1 MGRRP
6 TLLAAL
12 AVAVLLATPQGL
24 AGTFEDPEIDDTVDD
39 ASVSTD
45 LSGDFSAMVDINRSW
60 VTRDGSDLAFHVNVV
75 GSDVGFE
82 NAATTVDASWH
93 VAFNANGSSWRIRL
107 DWTGA
112 PSSANVSLF
121 RDGSFVNA
129 NVSESRSGDN
139 LTMTWEG
146 AVETLGSTSV
156 LTELFAFTQAE
167 GSNDVDCHG
176 HSVVD
181 CAPNPAQNF
190 GRDYSLSGPA
200 EDLSI
205 EVSPTNQTIE
215 KGAAGVFSVTVG
227 NDGSETLNVTL
238 SADTP
243 ESWNTSFVPAN
254 LSVSGGGSANASFNV
269 LVPDDAETGSTNL
282 SVSANVGGDAVSA
295 TVTVNVTNATG
306 STGNP
311 YSFSAPTTAK
321 TTTAGT
327 AVGYDVVITND
338 GSEPDKYSIHV
349 DRGQKSWVSFSTKQ
363 VEIEPGQTKTISVQ
377 VEPPAATGVGSY
389 EHVIGVHPLSDPPN
403 TKTVTLT
410 TTVESGSSGD
420 DGDGGFSLVD
430 LLGTGQQRTITL
442 SAIGA
447 VVLLVVIV
455 ALVVLK
461 RRRDRRFYGEDEAE
475 DEDHI
480 YRP

>member
-1 MGRRP
+1 M
-6 TLLAAL
+6 LLAAL
-12 AVAVLLATPQGL
+12 AVALLLATPQGL

-39 ASVSTD
+39 ASVATD
-45 LSGDFSAMVDINRSW
+45 LSGDFAAMVDVNRSW
-60 VTRDGSDLAFHVNVV
+60 VTRDGSDLAFDINVV

-107 DWTGA
+107 DWTGT
-112 PSSANVSLF
+112 PSEANVSLF

-139 LTMTWEG
+139 LTMTWEA
-146 AVETLGSTSV
+146 AVGTLGSTAV

-176 HSVVD
+176 QSVVD

-190 GRDYSLSGPA
+190 GRDYALAGPVD
-200 EDLSI
+200 DLSI
-205 EVSPTNQTIE
+205 AVSPSNQTIE
-215 KGAAGVFSVTVG
+215 KGGAGVFDATIA
-227 NDGSETLNVTL
+227 NNGSEALNVTL
-238 SADTP
+238 SADAP
-243 ESWNTSFVPAN
+243 ESWNTSFVPPNVTIPAGSSA
-254 LSVSGGGSANASFNV
+254 SVALNV
-269 LVPDDAETGSTNL
+269 AVPDDAETGPTNL

-295 TVTVNVTNATG
+295 TVTVDVTNATG

-311 YSFSAPTTAK
+311 YSFSAPTASK
-321 TTTAGT
+321 TTTAGQ

-338 GSEPDKYSIHV
+338 GSESDKYSIHV
-349 DRGQKSWVSFSTKQ
+349 DQGQKSWVSFSDKQ
-363 VEIEPGQTKTISVQ
+363 VEIEAGQSKTISVQ
-377 VEPPAATGVGSY
+377 VKPPAATGVGSY
-389 EHVIGVHPLSDPPN
+389 EHLIGVHPLSNPPD

-410 TTVESGSSGD
+410 TTVESGGSGT
-420 DGDGGFSLVD
+420 DGDGDGFSLVD
-430 LLGTGQQRTITL
+430 LLGTGQQRTIVL
-442 SAIGA
+442 SALGA
-447 VVLLVVIV
+447 VVLLIVII
-455 ALVVLK
+455 ALVALK

>member
-12 AVAVLLATPQGL
+12 AVAVLLATPQGM
-24 AGTFEDPEIDDTVDD
+24 AGTFEDPEITDTTQDATVSGSLAGDVD
-39 ASVSTD
+39 
-45 LSGDFSAMVDINRSW
+45 AMVDINRSW
-60 VTRDGSDLAFHVNVV
+60 ITRDGSDLAFHIHVV
-75 GSDVGFE
+75 GSDVGYE
-82 NAATTVDASWH
+82 NAATTVNATWH

-107 DWTGA
+107 DWTGTPA
-112 PSSANVSLF
+112 SANASLF

-139 LTMTWEG
+139 ITLTWAG
-146 AVETLGSTSV
+146 AVPTLGSTAV
-156 LTELFAFTQAE
+156 LTELFAFTQAD
-167 GSNDVDCHG
+167 GSNNVDCHG

-181 CAPNPAQNF
+181 CAPNPAQGF
-190 GRDYSLSGPA
+190 GRDYSLAGPA
-200 EDLSI
+200 SDLSI
-205 EVSPTNQTIE
+205 DVSPSNQTIE
-215 KGAAGVFSVTVG
+215 KGAAGVFDVTVT

-238 SADTP
+238 SSDAP
-243 ESWNTSFVPAN
+243 GSWNTSFVPSN
-254 LSVSGGGSANASFNV
+254 LSVAAGSSAAAAFNV
-269 LVPDDAETGSTNL
+269 AVPDDAGTGPTNV

-306 STGNP
+306 GTGNP
-311 YSFSAPTTAK
+311 YSFTAPTTSK
-321 TTTAGT
+321 TTTAGQ
-327 AVGYDVVITND
+327 AVGYDLVISND
-338 GSEPDKYSIHV
+338 GSESDKYSIHV
-349 DRGQKSWVSFSTKQ
+349 DQGQASWVSFSTKQ
-363 VEIEPGQTKTISVQ
+363 VEVGAGQSTTISVE

-389 EHVIGVHPLSDPPN
+389 DHVIGVHPLSNPTN

-410 TTVESGSSGD
+410 TTVEAGSSGD
-420 DGDGGFSLVD
+420 GDGFSLVD
-430 LLGTGQQRTITL
+430 ILGTGQQRTIVL

-447 VVLLVVIV
+447 LVLLLVIV

-461 RRRDRRFYGEDEAE
+461 RRRDRRFYGEGEAE